1 MSALD
6 HRIPPPIVGLACAAF
21 AWLVSRLAPSF
32 NLEWPLQGAAA
43 ALLALLGVGLD
54 LWALAA
60 FRSARTTVSP
70 LAPSRSS
77 TIVRAGPYRFSRNP
91 MYLGMALLLFAWSVF
106 LGNPLAG
113 LSVLLFVGYIT
124 RFQIAPEERVL
135 LAKFGDPYAAYLSDV
150 RRWL

>member
-1 MSALD
+1 
-6 HRIPPPIVGLACAAF
+6 
-21 AWLVSRLAPSF
+21 
-32 NLEWPLQGAAA
+32 
-43 ALLALLGVGLD
+43 
-54 LWALAA
+54 
-60 FRSARTTVSP
+60 
-70 LAPSRSS
+70 
-77 TIVRAGPYRFSRNP
+77 
-91 MYLGMALLLFAWSVF
+91 MYLGMALLLLAWSVF